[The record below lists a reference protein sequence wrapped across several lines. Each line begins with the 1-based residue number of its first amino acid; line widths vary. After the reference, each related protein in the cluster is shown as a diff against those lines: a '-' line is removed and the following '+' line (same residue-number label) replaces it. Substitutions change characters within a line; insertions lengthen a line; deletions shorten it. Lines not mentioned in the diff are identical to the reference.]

1 MVQHEKTTPESSGKH
16 RAIKHNSPVG
26 GKETMVAWRKNIV
39 VSTQP
44 AVVPLYFLYNLR
56 MSLFDLKKKKNSRY
70 VNISHEKDLQRVT
83 TWL

>member
-1 MVQHEKTTPESSGKH
+1 
-16 RAIKHNSPVG
+16 
-26 GKETMVAWRKNIV
+26 MVAWRKNIV

-44 AVVPLYFLYNLR
+44 AVAPLYFLYNLR
-56 MSLFDLKKKKNSRY
+56 MSLFDLKEKKTSRY

>member
-16 RAIKHNSPVG
+16 SAIKHNSPVG

-44 AVVPLYFLYNLR
+44 AVAPLYFLYNLR
-56 MSLFDLKKKKNSRY
+56 MSLFDLKKKK
-70 VNISHEKDLQRVT
+70 T
-83 TWL
+83 TPVMST